1 MKKYDYFQQYLNEYS
16 FSFLKKSMLFNY
28 DKAHEI
34 QKTMDQNNWKFIYNL
49 NPKYLLIKQI
59 YNENTFN
66 ITTDIY
72 DYKIISKLIPQ
83 VSFTYMITK
92 EFEPLQIFIK
102 KIINVNTVKKES
114 GIFLIDK
121 TEKQVFEIP
130 KSQEVH
136 FEDWINSK
144 VFDKVIELNQRNIN
158 EMLQKPLII
167 LFCNNQNSKSL
178 IDFRKVVKTLN
189 NNDLNYSYMVNGKK
203 LSPFKDFNQL
213 PFLGIIDP
221 KNVTKKIT
229 KRKRSM

>member
-121 TEKQVFEIP
+121 TEKQIFEIP

-221 KNVTKKIT
+221 KNVTKK
-229 KRKRSM
+229 